1 MTHHPAHPTR
11 PLQPV
16 RPMRAVAVAVVALAI
31 VPAVVA
37 HAHPARNGPQLA
49 GRAVLPVET
58 YAPGPPSG
66 SALVPAGQTTTVI
79 NGVGFPTPS
88 QPVEGFS
95 GIVAGRTPGEYLAM
109 PDNGFGGKGN
119 SRDFL
124 IRAYFITPDFKE
136 PRGGSGTVAVGEHV
150 QFADPDGVIGFDIV
164 RADTPERWLTGGD
177 VDPESIQRDH
187 RGDLWIGD
195 EFGPWILHFDGTG
208 RLLEPPIEL
217 PGLRSPNNPFLA
229 GNPPTVA
236 NSRGLEAMA
245 ITPNGRHLVAVL
257 EGAVPG
263 DDASTRRV
271 YRYDTAARTFTRLG
285 DYRVEAP
292 GNFVADA
299 QSVDGRRLLV
309 VERDGGLGLAAA
321 FRAVYLVDVGAAGT
335 TADKAAVVDL
345 AAIPDPDLVSL
356 PPIHAGDVG
365 LGDPFRVTCESIEAL
380 HVISHARLL
389 LGCDN
394 NFPNTGRNPG
404 RADDTELIVVDVP
417 GF

>member
-1 MTHHPAHPTR
+1 MTKRSIHPAGRTA
-11 PLQPV
+11 
-16 RPMRAVAVAVVALAI
+16 RAVALATVALAM
-31 VPAVVA
+31 VPTVVA
-37 HAHPARNGPQLA
+37 HANPARNGPHLA

-66 SALVPAGQTTTVI
+66 AGLVPAGESSVVI
-79 NGVGFPTPS
+79 NGVHFPTPS

-95 GIVAGRTPGEYLAM
+95 GIVAGRSPGEYLAM

-124 IRAYFITPDFKE
+124 IRAYFVTPDFKDD
-136 PRGGSGTVAVGEHV
+136 RGGSGTVAVGEHI
-150 QFADPDGVIGFDIV
+150 QFADPDGVIGFEIV
-164 RADTPERWLTGGD
+164 RAGTPERWLTGGD
-177 VDPESIQRDH
+177 IDPESIQRDH

-195 EFGPWILHFDGTG
+195 EFGPWILHFDGGG

-229 GNPPTVA
+229 GNPPTVS
-236 NSRGLEAMA
+236 NSRGLEALAM
-245 ITPNGRHLVAVL
+245 TPDGRHLVTVL

-263 DDASTRRV
+263 DDASIRRV
-271 YRYDTAARTFTRLG
+271 YRYDIAGRTFSRLG
-285 DYRVEAP
+285 DYRAANP
-292 GNFVADA
+292 GHFIADA

-309 VERDGGLGLAAA
+309 IERDGGLGLAAA
-321 FRAVYLVDVGAAGT
+321 FRTVYLVDPGAEGT
-335 TADKAAVVDL
+335 MASKAVVVDL

-356 PPIHAGDVG
+356 PPIHDGDVG

-394 NFPNTGRNPG
+394 TFPNTGRNPG
-404 RADDTELIVVDVP
+404 RADDNELIVVDVP
-417 GF
+417 GL